1 MKYILIYA
9 RAALE
14 QNAQLVG
21 AIDFDIGHTF
31 GSFCV
36 EQIYSICEKNP
47 IIEQKIGRAFGHD
60 LIFLYI
66 IVNRRQA
73 ECGVELARTRL
84 RREGGK
90 AAAGRLI
97 VNLLSLCSFAQ
108 FEPAHC
114 LFVDLVDQCANAF
127 GCARKLLVWERARR

>member
-66 IVNRRQA
+66 IVN
-73 ECGVELARTRL
+73 LF
-84 RREGGK
+84 
-90 AAAGRLI
+90 
-97 VNLLSLCSFAQ
+97 SLCSFAQ

-114 LFVDLVDQCANAF
+114 LFVDLVDQRANTF
-127 GCARKLLVWERARR
+127 GGACKLLVWECA